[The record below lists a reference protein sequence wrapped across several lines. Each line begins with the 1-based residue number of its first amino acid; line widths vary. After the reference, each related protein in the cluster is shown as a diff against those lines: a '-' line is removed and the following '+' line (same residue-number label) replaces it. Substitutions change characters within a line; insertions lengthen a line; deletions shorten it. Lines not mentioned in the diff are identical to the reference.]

1 MKFQLFTFQGSLE
14 NFVRLNTE
22 VLGRF
27 FTFSR
32 ILASLVSLISYP
44 QKGIFCNN
52 NITFFPISLH
62 YVFSNKFVLH
72 SNKSKNLMFNFFLFF
87 LDVFVNNVYK
97 MIPLCEFATKM
108 LKITFPVSLHHI
120 IWKLFV
126 SLKPGEFSKGYNL
139 QNLDSFIIKVVFSI
153 QWKRGKWQTMQWHRE
168 LPNMDGRCLFL
179 PVMYCSAGSR
189 LGNVRFY

>member
-1 MKFQLFTFQGSLE
+1 MSTISWHCPFKCQRKCSIYLFICNLCRWGKGVRRLVRSTPWVYWGYWRDCSTYPSNARNPPPMRGKHKYKIHKLTLLGICMKFQLFTFQGSLE

-72 SNKSKNLMFNFFLFF
+72 SNKSKNLMFNFF
-87 LDVFVNNVYK
+87 Y
-97 MIPLCEFATKM
+97 
-108 LKITFPVSLHHI
+108 
-120 IWKLFV
+120 
-126 SLKPGEFSKGYNL
+126 
-139 QNLDSFIIKVVFSI
+139 SF
-153 QWKRGKWQTMQWHRE
+153 
-168 LPNMDGRCLFL
+168 
-179 PVMYCSAGSR
+179 
-189 LGNVRFY
+189 